1 MTISALAP
9 ANPATP
15 SMPSTEEHP
24 SLCAEA
30 LDLRYD
36 RDLVVQALSVTIPV
50 GRITTI
56 VGPNA
61 CGKSTLLRALA
72 RLLSPAGGRVLLG
85 ERDLARQRTRDV
97 ARRLTLLPQSPIAP
111 DGITVSELVARG
123 RYPYQSLFKPWSS
136 EDSLA
141 VATAM
146 EATGVTEV
154 AERPVNQLSGG
165 QRQRVWVAMALA
177 QDTPLLLL
185 DEPTTYLDLAHQI
198 EVLDLLKELNDD
210 TGRTVV
216 LVLHDLNLASRYS
229 DHLVAMADGRIEAE
243 GAPHEVITEE
253 VVRRVFGLETRIVPD
268 PVSDTPLV
276 IPIGRAVGASEKSRA
291 GGASEKSRAGGVS
304 EKSRAHGG
312 DANTAATGVGEGI
325 DQAAN

>member
-1 MTISALAP
+1 MAAEL
-9 ANPATP
+9 NGN
-15 SMPSTEEHP
+15 HP
-24 SLCAEA
+24 ELRAET

-36 RDLVVQALSVTIPV
+36 RELVVKALSVRIPQ
-50 GRITTI
+50 GQITTI

-85 ERDLARQRTRDV
+85 EADIHQQRSKDV
-97 ARRLTLLPQSPIAP
+97 ARQLTLLPQSPIAP

-123 RYPYQSLFKPWSS
+123 RYPYQSLFKPWSAT
-136 EDSLA
+136 DSLA

-146 EATGVTEV
+146 EATGVTEL
-154 AERPVNQLSGG
+154 AEWPVNQLSGG

-185 DEPTTYLDLAHQI
+185 DEPTTYLDLAHQV
-198 EVLDLLKELNDD
+198 EVLDLLREMNAE

-229 DHLVAMADGRIEAE
+229 DHLVAMAAGQIEAE
-243 GAPHEVITEE
+243 GAPDTVVTEAL
-253 VVRRVFGLETRIVPD
+253 VQRVFGLETRIVRD
-268 PVSDTPLV
+268 PVPDTPLV
-276 IPIGRAVGASEKSRA
+276 IPVGRAHAMARTTNGAT
-291 GGASEKSRAGGVS
+291 ASA
-304 EKSRAHGG
+304 
-312 DANTAATGVGEGI
+312 TAANGH
-325 DQAAN
+325 AAGATNNSGRTTEHELT

>member
-1 MTISALAP
+1 MTTTAP
-9 ANPATP
+9 APPRPTAPPAP
-15 SMPSTEEHP
+15 SIEVQPG
-24 SLCAEA
+24 LRAES

-36 RDLVVQALSVTIPV
+36 RDLVVQALSVSIPV

-72 RLLSPAGGRVLLG
+72 RLLSPAGGRVLLD
-85 ERDLARQRTRDV
+85 ERDLAAQRTRDV

-136 EDSLA
+136 QDALA
-141 VATAM
+141 VAAAM
-146 EATGVTEV
+146 EATGIT
-154 AERPVNQLSGG
+154 AEADRPVNHLSGG

-198 EVLDLLKELNDD
+198 EVLDLLKELNAN

-229 DHLVAMADGRIEAE
+229 DHLIAMAAGRIQAE
-243 GAPHEVITEE
+243 GTPHQVITEA
-253 VVRRVFGLETRIVPD
+253 VVRRVFGLETLIVPD
-268 PVSDTPLV
+268 PVSNTPLV
-276 IPIGRAVGASEKSRA
+276 IPIGRAHAHHA
-291 GGASEKSRAGGVS
+291 GTSAQAPAG
-304 EKSRAHGG
+304 
-312 DANTAATGVGEGI
+312 TGEGN
-325 DQAAN
+325 DQAPS

>member
-9 ANPATP
+9 ATPPPAATP
-15 SMPSTEEHP
+15 STEDHP
-24 SLCAEA
+24 SLSAES

-36 RDLVVQALSVTIPV
+36 RDLVVQALSVAIPV

-72 RLLSPAGGRVLLG
+72 RLLAPAGGRVLLG
-85 ERDLARQRTRDV
+85 DQDLARQRTRDV

-141 VATAM
+141 VAAAM

-154 AERPVNQLSGG
+154 TERPVNHLSGG

-198 EVLDLLKELNDD
+198 EVLDLLKELNDN

-229 DHLVAMADGRIEAE
+229 DHLIAMAAGRIEAE
-243 GAPHEVITEE
+243 GAPHEVITED

-276 IPIGRAVGASEKSRA
+276 IPIGRAVGASEESRA
-291 GGASEKSRAGGVS
+291 VGASE
-304 EKSRAHGG
+304 ETRAHGVA
-312 DANTAATGVGEGI
+312 ANTAPTGAGEGI
-325 DQAAN
+325 DQATS